1 MMLKDNFTNWYNI
14 SDPIIVKEIGT
25 QLKKMRLRKN
35 ITQEKL
41 AVTSGLNRATISQL
55 ENGRAATLLTLVQVL
70 RALDKLDL
78 FNIFFDEPDIS
89 PLEAA
94 KLKRSKRMRA
104 STKKTSNQNREEPK
118 W

>member
-1 MMLKDNFTNWYNI
+1 MLKDNFTNWYNM
-14 SDPIIVKEIGT
+14 SDPIIVKEIGI

-41 AVTSGLNRATISQL
+41 AATSGLNRATISQL
-55 ENGRAATLLTLVQVL
+55 ENGRAATLLTLVQVM

-78 FNIFFDEPDIS
+78 LNVFSDEPDIS
-89 PLEAA
+89 PLEAV
-94 KLKRSKRMRA
+94 KLKRSGRLRA
-104 STKKTSNQNREEPK
+104 STKKTSNQSREEPG

>member
-1 MMLKDNFTNWYNI
+1 MLKDNFTNWYNM
-14 SDPIIVKEIGT
+14 SDPTIVKEIGI

-41 AVTSGLNRATISQL
+41 AATSGLNRATISQL
-55 ENGRAATLLTLVQVL
+55 ENGRAATLLTLVQVM

-78 FNIFFDEPDIS
+78 LNVFSDEPDVS
-89 PLEAA
+89 PLEAV
-94 KLKRSKRMRA
+94 KLKRSGRLRA
-104 STKKTSNQNREEPK
+104 STKKTSNQSREEPG

>member
-1 MMLKDNFTNWYNI
+1 MMLKDNFNNWYNM
-14 SDPIIVKEIGT
+14 SDPIIVKEIGA

-78 FNIFFDEPDIS
+78 LNLFSDEPDIS

-94 KLKRSKRMRA
+94 KLKRSGRKRA
-104 STKKTSNQNREEPK
+104 STKKTSNQNRDEPE

>member
-1 MMLKDNFTNWYNI
+1 MMLKDNFINWYNM
-14 SDPIIVKEIGT
+14 SDPIIVKQIGI

-41 AVTSGLNRATISQL
+41 AATSGLNRATISQL

-70 RALDKLDL
+70 RALEKLDL
-78 FNIFFDEPDIS
+78 LNLFSDEPDIS

-94 KLKRSKRMRA
+94 KLKRSIRMRA
-104 STKKTSNQNREEPK
+104 STKKTSNQNREEPG